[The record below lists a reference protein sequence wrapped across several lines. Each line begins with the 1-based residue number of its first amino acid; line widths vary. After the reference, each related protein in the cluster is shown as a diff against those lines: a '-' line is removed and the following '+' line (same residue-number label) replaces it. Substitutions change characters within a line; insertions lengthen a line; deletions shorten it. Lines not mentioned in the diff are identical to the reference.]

1 MSKNIHSEKITL
13 RENVIG
19 YIYSHELLS
28 RELNDIDAYESGMYT
43 ELEIKYI
50 KGIAKNY
57 EMLKKLIL
65 KFTKDNWTWAR
76 MAVLTRSI
84 LIYGAFELQF
94 NEKPLVI
101 DVLVQYAKN
110 FAPDDSYK
118 FINSILDKVGK
129 YYETIKANKKAS

>member
-1 MSKNIHSEKITL
+1 MSKNTHKEKIML

-19 YIYSHELLS
+19 YIYSYELLS
-28 RELNDIDAYESGMYT
+28 RELDDIDAYESGMYT
-43 ELEIKYI
+43 ELELKYI
-50 KGIAKNY
+50 KGVSKNY

-65 KFTKDNWTWAR
+65 KFTKDNWEWTR

-129 YYETIKANKKAS
+129 YYETIKANKKSS